1 MAKAVQMLDSEMISQ
16 LDISALARQGNPSEE
31 LNLQVQKSGKRR
43 ACVSSSGS
51 GVSHI
56 LELDMDGYGGKAQTP
71 SQPGVQ
77 CSLIVVQLVPGDLL

>member
-43 ACVSSSGS
+43 ACVS
-51 GVSHI
+51 
-56 LELDMDGYGGKAQTP
+56 
-71 SQPGVQ
+71 
-77 CSLIVVQLVPGDLL
+77 